1 METIVFDTETTGL
14 VKNAAKP
21 VDHQPYMIEM
31 GAIKVDEN
39 WNEIARLNFLVKAP
53 IKIPKFITEINGID
67 DALLRKEK
75 ALPFSGNF
83 ETAVEFFKGADRM
96 IAHNLPFDRNILLF
110 ELKRIGMEHHF
121 PWPMVH
127 TCTAENSKSLFKGK
141 YTKLQKI
148 YEHAYG
154 KDPQQTHRA
163 VGDCEI
169 LLDVCKWLDKQG
181 VM

>member
-21 VDHQPYMIEM
+21 VAQQPYMIEM

-39 WNEIARLNFLVKAP
+39 WNEIARLNFMVKPP
-53 IKIPKFITEINGID
+53 IPLPPIITKITGITAAD
-67 DALLRKEK
+67 LRNEK
-75 ALPFSGNF
+75 AFSHNF
-83 ETAVEFFKGADRM
+83 MTAVDFFKGSDRM

-110 ELKRIGMEHHF
+110 ELKRIGLEYNF
-121 PWPMVH
+121 PWPAVH

-141 YTKLQKI
+141 YTKLQNI
-148 YEHAYG
+148 YKHAYG
-154 KDPQQTHRA
+154 EDPQQTHRA